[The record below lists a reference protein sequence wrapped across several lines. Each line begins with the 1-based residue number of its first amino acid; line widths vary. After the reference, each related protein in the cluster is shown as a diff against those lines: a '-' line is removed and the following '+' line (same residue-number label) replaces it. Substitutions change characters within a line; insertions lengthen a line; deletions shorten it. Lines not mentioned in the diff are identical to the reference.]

1 MRATLEFQFN
11 GAWVSATV
19 DYSYGV
25 DVDGTIE
32 LGPVTFLGSIDDLTK
47 DLDKYQHDYMM
58 GLCRKDLA
66 HHKSCHERSKPRPV
80 PQDII
85 DAEREA
91 VFNDPIS
98 KARAGQ

>member
-11 GAWVSATV
+11 GGWVSASV

-25 DVDGTIE
+25 EVDGRIE
-32 LGPVTFLGSIDDLTK
+32 LGPVTFLGSIDDITGL
-47 DLDKYQHDYMM
+47 LDEYQREYMM
-58 GLCRKDLA
+58 GLCRKDWA
-66 HHKSCHERSKPRPV
+66 HHLSCHERSKPRPI
-80 PQDII
+80 PKDII